1 MFNIANDQTLNSE
14 VKDIC
19 KLRIINRMNTNKPR
33 IVKDFDKLD
42 VEIQEQVKL
51 AYPSGF
57 LQNLVSYKDKD
68 GNKVSA
74 LPFETT
80 DKYYLIR
87 MSKQAAIELIE
98 EDDDYD
104 SDGSLKEDIRL
115 DYEDKYGDSDFIDE
129 IKEELDTDS
138 DEGDSD
144 L

>member
-1 MFNIANDQTLNSE
+1 LFNIANDQTLNSE

>member
-1 MFNIANDQTLNSE
+1 
-14 VKDIC
+14 
-19 KLRIINRMNTNKPR
+19 MNTNKPR

-51 AYPSGF
+51 AYPYGF
-57 LQNLVSYKDKD
+57 FQHLVSYTDRE

-74 LPFETT
+74 LPFETA

-87 MSKQAAIELIE
+87 MSKQTAIELIE

-115 DYEDKYGDSDFIDE
+115 DYEDKYGGEPDFMDE
-129 IKEELDTDS
+129 IKDELNTDS
-138 DEGDSD
+138 DDDDSD

>member
-1 MFNIANDQTLNSE
+1 
-14 VKDIC
+14 
-19 KLRIINRMNTNKPR
+19 MNANKPR

-57 LQNLVSYKDKD
+57 LQNLVSYTDKD

-80 DKYYLIR
+80 DKYYLVR

-104 SDGSLKEDIRL
+104 SEGSLKEDIRL
-115 DYEDKYGDSDFIDE
+115 DYEDKYGEPDFIDE
-129 IKEELDTDS
+129 IKDELDTDS
-138 DEGDSD
+138 DDDPD

>member
-1 MFNIANDQTLNSE
+1 
-14 VKDIC
+14 
-19 KLRIINRMNTNKPR
+19 MNANKPR

-51 AYPSGF
+51 AYPDGF
-57 LQNLVSYKDKD
+57 FQHLVSYMDRD

-80 DKYYLIR
+80 DKYYLTR
-87 MSKQAAIELIE
+87 MSKQTAIELIE

-115 DYEDKYGDSDFIDE
+115 DYEDKYGGEPDFIDE
-129 IKEELDTDS
+129 IKDELNTDS
-138 DEGDSD
+138 DDDGDDDSD